1 MTDDMSKITFW
12 SSVRHTAVNFL
23 IYPGFK
29 LECKADIKTMTLPFS
44 INCLIAKPKGEE
56 GQLAQFCDYADTK
69 SGADALGNKKENF
82 AFSRVDAG
90 NGNQVYSSFPAATG
104 IEPSNP
110 QWPAT
115 SISSYFQKIGSF
127 APLKPDAEIAIAR
140 KMESAE
146 NEILQTLLQSSI
158 TIAHMID
165 LDRRIKTRKQAAGK
179 ILMHIHRRGQPVTL
193 QDKIDLFQKTTRQ
206 LKKLHT
212 ASKSSREKLASG
224 GVKPDEKRCLEA
236 KLNRQGQQ
244 MFNLLKTWRFEPGVI
259 DDIEKK
265 IRERQSSSGSRD
277 PQLAR
282 LLSQVQESR
291 KMASAARSEM
301 INANLRLVVS
311 IAKRYTQRG
320 LHLIDLIQE
329 GNIGLIKAANRYEYR
344 RGTRFSTC
352 ATWWIR
358 QAILRAIY
366 NQSRTIRLPIHIR
379 DQYRKLKKTSDRM
392 QAKKNGNGNS
402 EEIIGSSG
410 LPGDEVERILA
421 IAGEPISLDAPSN
434 SEETR
439 YVGDMIEDSELL
451 NPFDAAVNLNLV
463 VQTRKVL
470 ALLTPREEKVLRM
483 RFGIGEKRDHTL
495 DEISHD
501 FKITRERIRQIE
513 ARALRKLQQSK
524 YSRNL
529 RSFIDP

>member
-1 MTDDMSKITFW
+1 MATP
-12 SSVRHTAVNFL
+12 L
-23 IYPGFK
+23 
-29 LECKADIKTMTLPFS
+29 S
-44 INCLIAKPKGEE
+44 INCLFAKSENEE
-56 GQLAQFCDYADTK
+56 GPSAQHCEYTNIEPDVETFGRK
-69 SGADALGNKKENF
+69 IENVDLCK
-82 AFSRVDAG
+82 VDAG
-90 NGNQVYSSFPAATG
+90 NGEKVRSRFPAAAAV
-104 IEPSNP
+104 ELSNP
-110 QWPAT
+110 QWIAT
-115 SISSYFQKIGSF
+115 SISSYFQKIGLF
-127 APLKPDAEIAIAR
+127 ARLKSMDEIAIAK
-140 KMESAE
+140 KMESGE
-146 NEILQTLLQSSI
+146 NEILRALLQSPVTITSI
-158 TIAHMID
+158 LD
-165 LDRRIKTRKQAAGK
+165 LGRRIKTGKQAAGK
-179 ILMHIHRRGQPVTL
+179 ILMHIHRRGQPVSS
-193 QDKIDLFQKTTRQ
+193 QDKVDSFLKTIHQ

-212 ASKSSREKLASG
+212 AAETAREKLAAAG
-224 GVKPDEKRCLEA
+224 LKPGEKQRLEE
-236 KLNRQGQQ
+236 KLNQQGDQ
-244 MFNLLKTWRFEPGVI
+244 MFNLLKTWRLEPGVI
-259 DDIEKK
+259 DQIEKE

-277 PQLAR
+277 PKLVR
-282 LLSQVQESR
+282 MLSQVQVSR
-291 KMASAARSEM
+291 KMVSAARSEL

-410 LPGDEVERILA
+410 VSGDEVERILA
-421 IAGEPISLDAPSN
+421 IAGEPISIDAPSN

-439 YVGDMIEDSELL
+439 YVGDMIEDSKLL
-451 NPFDAAVNLNLV
+451 NPFDAAVNFNLA